1 MKYRDLDRKLGRKRT
16 PFCHPLDGSRPCLPI
31 GQSSFARNKSST
43 MNINTVAGR
52 SVLQTRVHELG
63 RENTERY
70 ISSYI
75 HYNFIAGWKK
85 WRALFCTSFIF
96 TSNSDAFV
104 WKRFKTR
111 ARTKWRNKYIYIYK
125 VKISSVISSIFLC
138 VKRVL
143 QSRLEFLSMIFRKR
157 ITIRKVAS
165 LVQFKFC
172 WELFNFRREN

>member
-104 WKRFKTR
+104 WKRNLKH
-111 ARTKWRNKYIYIYK
+111 ARKLNGEINIYIYIYK

-143 QSRLEFLSMIFRKR
+143 QSRLEFVDDFSK
-157 ITIRKVAS
+157 AYYY
-165 LVQFKFC
+165 
-172 WELFNFRREN
+172 